1 MVLKPDAALVEDD
14 TERFRKA
21 VMEQYA
27 SGNLHVVIDLADVPF
42 IDSGGLEALLD
53 LAEHAHGAGGGL
65 RIACLCDI
73 SRDIF
78 IATRI
83 RNFIQVYGDISEARK
98 SLM

>member
-27 SGNLHVVIDLADVPF
+27 NGNLQVVIDLTDVPF
-42 IDSGGLEALLD
+42 IDSEGLEALLD
-53 LAEHAHGAGGGL
+53 LAEHAHVGGGGL

-73 SRDIF
+73 SRDIL
-78 IATRI
+78 IATRMG
-83 RNFIQVYGDISEARK
+83 NVIQVYDDISEARK